1 MTGFNI
7 FFSCDGFDETEGSID
22 VLGDDDKDGTLDGPD
37 IPPPQAQQ
45 ASVAVLPKFGFKSPY

>member
-1 MTGFNI
+1 MFD
-7 FFSCDGFDETEGSID
+7 FSFDGFEETEGSID
-22 VLGDDDKDGTLDGPD
+22 ILGDDDKEGMLDGPD